1 MMERDSSARQ
11 RFATMLSE
19 DEGSINLAEAALLI
33 AQEEYPG
40 LDVEAYLDRLDRMAR
55 EVEKR
60 FRNDRDEDPLGCVE
74 ALNGYF
80 FNDLK
85 FRENAEEYYDPRNSF
100 LNEVLDRRTG
110 IPITISTVYLEVGW
124 RLGMPLRGVG
134 FPGHFLVKYST
145 GKGEIILDPFH
156 RGSILTEK
164 ECQGRLDQ
172 VYASGV
178 RFRPDFLAA
187 VTKRQILARILVNLK
202 GIYVAAKDY
211 RRALAAVERI
221 LIINSSLAPEIRDR
235 GILRM
240 QLNQAPQAIADLEW
254 YVTTNPQA
262 EDVEEVRKRL
272 RDWRQAQASL
282 N

>member
-1 MMERDSSARQ
+1 MERDSSARQ

-19 DEGSINLAEAALLI
+19 DEGSINLAKAALLI
-33 AQEEYPG
+33 AEEEYPG
-40 LDVEAYLDRLDRMAR
+40 LDVEAYLNRLDRMAH

-60 FRNDRDEDPLGCVE
+60 FRHDEGPLVCVE
-74 ALNGYF
+74 ALNSYL
-80 FNDLK
+80 FNDLN
-85 FRENAEEYYDPRNSF
+85 FRGNAEEYYDPRNSF
-100 LNEVLDRRTG
+100 LNEVLERRIG

-124 RLGMPLRGVG
+124 RLGLPLHGIG
-134 FPGHFLVKYST
+134 FPGHFLVKYSRAE
-145 GKGEIILDPFH
+145 GEIILDPFH

-172 VYASGV
+172 AYARGV
-178 RFRPDFLAA
+178 RLRPDFLAA
-187 VTKRQILARILVNLK
+187 ATKRQILARILANLK

-211 RRALAAVERI
+211 RRALAAVERML
-221 LIINSSLAPEIRDR
+221 LINPNLAPEIRDR

-240 QLNQAPQAIADLEW
+240 QLSQAPEAIADLEW

-272 RDWRQAQASL
+272 RDCRHAQASL

>member
-1 MMERDSSARQ
+1 MVSKN
-11 RFATMLSE
+11 
-19 DEGSINLAEAALLI
+19 EGSINLAKAALLI
-33 AQEEYPG
+33 AEEEYPG
-40 LDVEAYLDRLDRMAR
+40 LDVEAYLDRLDRMAH

-60 FRNDRDEDPLGCVE
+60 FRHDEGPLVCVE
-74 ALNGYF
+74 ALNSYL

-85 FRENAEEYYDPRNSF
+85 FRGNAEEYYDPRNSF
-100 LNEVLDRRTG
+100 LNEVLERRTG

-124 RLGMPLRGVG
+124 RLGLPLHGIG
-134 FPGHFLVKYST
+134 FPGHFLVKYSVE
-145 GKGEIILDPFH
+145 KGEIILDPFH

-172 VYASGV
+172 VYAGRV
-178 RFRPDFLAA
+178 QLRPDFLAA
-187 VTKRQILARILVNLK
+187 ATKREILARILANLK

-211 RRALAAVERI
+211 RRALAAVERM
-221 LIINSSLAPEIRDR
+221 LVINPDLAPEIRDR

-240 QLNQAPQAIADLEW
+240 QLSQAPQAIADLEW

-272 RDWRQAQASL
+272 RDCRQAQASL

>member
-1 MMERDSSARQ
+1 MERDGSARQ
-11 RFATMLSE
+11 RIATIVSK
-19 DEGSINLAEAALLI
+19 DDGSINLAEAALLI

-40 LDVEAYLDRLDRMAR
+40 LDVEAYLDRLDRMAH

-60 FRNDRDEDPLGCVE
+60 FRHDEGPLVCVE
-74 ALNGYF
+74 ALNSYL

-85 FRENAEEYYDPRNSF
+85 FTGNAEEYYDPRNSF

-124 RLGMPLRGVG
+124 RLGMPLHGVG
-134 FPGHFLVKYST
+134 FPGHFLVKYSAE
-145 GKGEIILDPFH
+145 KGEFILDPFH
-156 RGSILTEK
+156 RGAILTEA
-164 ECQGRLDQ
+164 ECQSRLDQ
-172 VYASGV
+172 VYTGQV
-178 RFRPDFLAA
+178 QLRPDFLAA
-187 VTKRQILARILVNLK
+187 ATKRQILARILANLK

-211 RRALAAVERI
+211 RRALAAVERM
-221 LIINSSLAPEIRDR
+221 LVINPNLAPEIRDR

-240 QLNQAPQAIADLEW
+240 QLSQTPQAVADLEW

>member
-1 MMERDSSARQ
+1 VSKAD
-11 RFATMLSE
+11 E
-19 DEGSINLAEAALLI
+19 DINLAEAALLI

-40 LDVEAYLDRLDRMAR
+40 LDVEAYLDRLSRMAH

-60 FRNDRDEDPLGCVE
+60 FRHDRDEDPLGCVE

-85 FRENAEEYYDPRNSF
+85 FRGNAEEYYDPRNSF

-110 IPITISTVYLEVGW
+110 IPITISTIYLEVGW
-124 RLGMPLRGVG
+124 RLGLPLHGVG
-134 FPGHFLVKYST
+134 FPGHFLVKYSA

-156 RGSILTEK
+156 RGAILTEA
-164 ECQGRLDQ
+164 ECQSRLDQ
-172 VYASGV
+172 VYTGQV
-178 RFRPDFLAA
+178 QIQPDFLAA
-187 VTKRQILARILVNLK
+187 ATKRQILTRILANLK

-211 RRALAAVERI
+211 RRALAAVERM
-221 LIINSSLAPEIRDR
+221 LVINPNLAPEIRDR

-240 QLNQAPQAIADLEW
+240 QLSQAPQAIADLEW

>member
-1 MMERDSSARQ
+1 MERDGSARQ
-11 RFATMLSE
+11 RIATIVSK
-19 DEGSINLAEAALLI
+19 DDGSINLAEAALLI

-40 LDVEAYLDRLDRMAR
+40 LDVEAYLDRLDRMAH

-60 FRNDRDEDPLGCVE
+60 FRHDEGPLVCVE
-74 ALNGYF
+74 ALNSYL

-85 FRENAEEYYDPRNSF
+85 FTGNAEEYYDPRNSF

-124 RLGMPLRGVG
+124 RLGMPLHGVG
-134 FPGHFLVKYST
+134 FPGHFLVKYSAE
-145 GKGEIILDPFH
+145 KGEFILDPFH
-156 RGSILTEK
+156 RGAILTEA
-164 ECQGRLDQ
+164 ECQSRLDQ
-172 VYASGV
+172 VYTGQV
-178 RFRPDFLAA
+178 QLRPDFLAA
-187 VTKRQILARILVNLK
+187 ATKRQILARILANLK

-211 RRALAAVERI
+211 RRALAAVERM
-221 LIINSSLAPEIRDR
+221 LVINPDLAPEIRDR

-240 QLNQAPQAIADLEW
+240 QLSQTPQAVADLEW

>member
-1 MMERDSSARQ
+1 MERDSSARQ
-11 RFATMLSE
+11 RFTAIVSKSDQT
-19 DEGSINLAEAALLI
+19 INLAEAALLI
-33 AQEEYPG
+33 AEEEYPG
-40 LDVEAYLDRLDRMAR
+40 LDVEAYLDRLNRMAH
-55 EVEKR
+55 EVETR

-74 ALNGYF
+74 ALNSYLF
-80 FNDLK
+80 DDLK

-124 RLGMPLRGVG
+124 RLGMPLHGVG
-134 FPGHFLVKYST
+134 FPGHFLVKYLT

-172 VYASGV
+172 VYAGRV
-178 RFRPDFLAA
+178 QLRPDLLAA
-187 VTKRQILARILVNLK
+187 ATKRQILTRILANLK
-202 GIYVAAKDY
+202 GIYVAATDY
-211 RRALAAVERI
+211 RRALAAVERM
-221 LIINSSLAPEIRDR
+221 LVINPDLAPEIRDR

-240 QLNQAPQAIADLEW
+240 QLDQVPQAIADLEW

-262 EDVEEVRKRL
+262 EDIEEVRKRL
-272 RDWRQAQASL
+272 RDCRQAQASL

>member
-1 MMERDSSARQ
+1 MERDSSARQ
-11 RFATMLSE
+11 HFTATVSKS
-19 DEGSINLAEAALLI
+19 DDAINLAEAALLI

-40 LDVEAYLDRLDRMAR
+40 LQIAAYLERLDRMAH

-60 FRNDRDEDPLGCVE
+60 LWHDRDEDPLGCVE

-85 FRENAEEYYDPRNSF
+85 FRGNAEEYYDPRNSF

-124 RLGMPLRGVG
+124 RLGMPLHGVG
-134 FPGHFLVKYST
+134 FPGHFLVKYSA
-145 GKGEIILDPFH
+145 GKGEILLDPFH

-172 VYASGV
+172 VYAGRV
-178 RFRPDFLAA
+178 QLRPDLLAA
-187 VTKRQILARILVNLK
+187 ATKRQILARILANLK
-202 GIYVAAKDY
+202 GIYIAAKDY
-211 RRALAAVERI
+211 RRALAAVERM
-221 LIINSSLAPEIRDR
+221 LVINPDLAPEIRDR

-240 QLNQAPQAIADLEW
+240 QLNQAFQAIADLEW

-262 EDVEEVRKRL
+262 EDIEEVRKRL
-272 RDWRQAQASL
+272 RDCRQAQASL

>member
-1 MMERDSSARQ
+1 MERDSSARQ

-33 AQEEYPG
+33 AQEEYPNLDIAPYLHRLNGMADEVGKG
-40 LDVEAYLDRLDRMAR
+40 LRLG
-55 EVEKR
+55 
-60 FRNDRDEDPLGCVE
+60 EDPLRSIE
-74 ALNGYF
+74 ALNTYLF
-80 FNDLK
+80 DDLK
-85 FRENAEEYYDPRNSF
+85 FRGNAEEYYDPRNSF
-100 LNEVLDRRTG
+100 LNEVLERRTG

-124 RLGMPLRGVG
+124 RLGLPLHGIG

-145 GKGEIILDPFH
+145 GKEDIILDPFH

-172 VYASGV
+172 VYAGRV
-178 RFRPDFLAA
+178 QLRPDFLAA
-187 VTKRQILARILVNLK
+187 ATKRQILTRILANLK

-211 RRALAAVERI
+211 RLALAAVERI
-221 LIINSSLAPEIRDR
+221 LVINPDLAAEIRDR

-240 QLNQAPQAIADLEW
+240 QLSQAPQAIADLEW
-254 YVTTNPQA
+254 NVTTNPQA

-272 RDWRQAQASL
+272 RDCRQAQASL

>member
-1 MMERDSSARQ
+1 MERDSSARQ
-11 RFATMLSE
+11 RFATMVSKN
-19 DEGSINLAEAALLI
+19 EGSINLAEAALLI
-33 AQEEYPG
+33 AEEEYPG
-40 LDVEAYLDRLDRMAR
+40 LDVEAYLDRLNRMAH

-60 FRNDRDEDPLGCVE
+60 FRNDCDEDPLGCVE

-85 FRENAEEYYDPRNSF
+85 FRGNAEEYYDPRNSF

-124 RLGMPLRGVG
+124 RLGMPLHGVG
-134 FPGHFLVKYST
+134 FPGHFLVKYSA

-172 VYASGV
+172 VYARGV

-187 VTKRQILARILVNLK
+187 VTKRQILARILANLK

-211 RRALAAVERI
+211 RRALAAVERM
-221 LIINSSLAPEIRDR
+221 LVINPDLAPEIRDR

-240 QLNQAPQAIADLEW
+240 QLSQAPQAIADLEW

-272 RDWRQAQASL
+272 RDCRQAQASL

>member
-1 MMERDSSARQ
+1 MERDSSARQ

-19 DEGSINLAEAALLI
+19 DEGSINLAKAALLI
-33 AQEEYPG
+33 AEEEYPG
-40 LDVEAYLDRLDRMAR
+40 LDVEAYLDRLDRMAH

-60 FRNDRDEDPLGCVE
+60 FRHDEGPLVCVE
-74 ALNGYF
+74 TLNSYL

-85 FRENAEEYYDPRNSF
+85 FRGNAEEYYDPRNSF
-100 LNEVLDRRTG
+100 LNEVLERRTG

-124 RLGMPLRGVG
+124 RLGMPLHGVG
-134 FPGHFLVKYST
+134 FPGHFLVKYSK
-145 GKGEIILDPFH
+145 GKEEIILDPFH
-156 RGSILTEK
+156 RGVILTEA
-164 ECQGRLDQ
+164 ECQRRLDQ
-172 VYASGV
+172 VYIGQV
-178 RFRPDFLAA
+178 QIQPDFLTAT
-187 VTKRQILARILVNLK
+187 TKRQILTRILANLK

-221 LIINSSLAPEIRDR
+221 LVINPDLAPEIRDR

-240 QLNQAPQAIADLEW
+240 QLSQAPQAIADLEW

-262 EDVEEVRKRL
+262 EDIEEVRKRL
-272 RDWRQAQASL
+272 RDCRQAQASL

>member
-1 MMERDSSARQ
+1 MERDSSARQ

-40 LDVEAYLDRLDRMAR
+40 LDVEAYLDRLDRMAH

-60 FRNDRDEDPLGCVE
+60 FRHGEDPLGCVE
-74 ALNGYF
+74 ALNGYLF
-80 FNDLK
+80 TDLK
-85 FRENAEEYYDPRNSF
+85 FRGNAEEYYDPRNIF

-110 IPITISTVYLEVGW
+110 IPIAISTVYLEVGW
-124 RLGMPLRGVG
+124 RLGMPLHGVG
-134 FPGHFLVKYST
+134 FPGPFLVKYSA

-172 VYASGV
+172 VYARGV
-178 RFRPDFLAA
+178 RFRPDFLVAA
-187 VTKRQILARILVNLK
+187 TKRQILTRILANLK
-202 GIYVAAKDY
+202 GIYVAATDY
-211 RRALAAVERI
+211 RRALAAVERM
-221 LIINSSLAPEIRDR
+221 LVINPDLAPEIRDR

-240 QLNQAPQAIADLEW
+240 QLRQAPQAIADL
-254 YVTTNPQA
+254 A
-262 EDVEEVRKRL
+262 
-272 RDWRQAQASL
+272 
-282 N
+282 

>member
-1 MMERDSSARQ
+1 MERDSSARQ

-40 LDVEAYLDRLDRMAR
+40 LDVEAYLDRLDRMAH

-60 FRNDRDEDPLGCVE
+60 FRHDEGPLVCVE
-74 ALNGYF
+74 ALNSYL

-85 FRENAEEYYDPRNSF
+85 FRGNAEEYYDPRNSF
-100 LNEVLDRRTG
+100 LNEVLERRTG

-124 RLGMPLRGVG
+124 RLGMPLHGVG
-134 FPGHFLVKYST
+134 FPGHFLVKYSK
-145 GKGEIILDPFH
+145 GKEEIILDPFH

-164 ECQGRLDQ
+164 ECRGRLDQ
-172 VYASGV
+172 VYAGRV
-178 RFRPDFLAA
+178 QLRPDFLAA
-187 VTKRQILARILVNLK
+187 TTKRQILARILANLK

-211 RRALAAVERI
+211 RRALAAVQQI

-272 RDWRQAQASL
+272 RDCRQAQASL

>member
-1 MMERDSSARQ
+1 MDRDMLPRQ

-40 LDVEAYLDRLDRMAR
+40 LDVEAYLDRLDRMAH

-60 FRNDRDEDPLGCVE
+60 FRHGEDPLGCVE
-74 ALNGYF
+74 ALNGYL

-124 RLGMPLRGVG
+124 RLGMPLHGVG
-134 FPGHFLVKYST
+134 FPGHFLVKYSA

-164 ECQGRLDQ
+164 ECQSRLDQ
-172 VYASGV
+172 VYAGRV
-178 RFRPDFLAA
+178 QLRPDFLAA
-187 VTKRQILARILVNLK
+187 VTKRQILTRVLVNLK

-221 LIINSSLAPEIRDR
+221 LVINPDLAPEIRDR

-240 QLNQAPQAIADLEW
+240 QLSQAPQAIADLEW

-262 EDVEEVRKRL
+262 EDIEEVRKRL
-272 RDWRQAQASL
+272 RDCRQAQASL